1 MDFNLESR
9 NNEIQEI
16 SDNSINGEKLSETEE
31 TAENFDDC
39 SLKEVKDG
47 KGNEVNSE
55 TLESAEDDFE
65 DCESRL
71 EKIED
76 EHPELADDEYDDFN
90 DCGKE
95 TDGEYVAEVTYSTDG
110 EISYEEAN
118 NEIQEAYDE
127 CDNPE
132 DMSQLKENANE
143 NEHIEVDNAEVIERP
158 QNTEMGDEVTE
169 EECEEAQKELN
180 DAQEELEEQQESAQ
194 RYQEELENQINK
206 HENKVPEGTENT
218 INEAEEISEE
228 TEATDEVEKTTEE
241 IEDSGEA
248 EEATEEIEDSD
259 KVEEIPEEIENSGD
273 TEETTEETEVTD
285 ETSEEPEDTNE
296 VEETSVDTEDT
307 EESEDSDKAEDT
319 SEEIE
324 NSGEAEETTEE
335 TEASDETSEE
345 PDDISEFKEVSGDIE
360 NTEEIEDTTE
370 ESEDTDE
377 TKETSEWIEDS
388 GEVDEVSEKT
398 EDSGEGKETAEGT
411 ENTDETKKTT
421 EETEDSDEVEE
432 HTVDPEDEEVSAEDE
447 KYMEDDSEIEIS
459 EIDEESLSEDVS
471 QEVEE
476 KTDTELSDETK
487 EQIAE
492 EVSAE
497 INSKADN
504 NEISAAEAEKIIEE
518 KKAETVE
525 TLNEQSEAMNE
536 EIEQKADEIAEQ
548 DNLTEEEAK
557 EQISDEVSE
566 NTSENFSDD
575 DVDAMVEEKSETI
588 EETIEEKIEEQKAVD
603 SVIETSDEL
612 EDEKTEQLDEQSE
625 QSLQE
630 RIDGAFEKED
640 VTASVINSL
649 RDEHTAEL
657 QAKIEEKSA
666 TEEELKTKFD
676 EVLSKKKG
684 TDEYRQS
691 LQEYNALQDKKADLD
706 EQIASM
712 EKQQE
717 RLEKRSIEL
726 REAQIQRGSEAVVA
740 SVTTLSCVNML
751 QERFDQAYYDTK
763 ADKTELANIRN
774 ESCSTIKEL
783 SDEKDS
789 IRQAMDAKMDEI
801 AEYVISNNME
811 RYDTAHD
818 PHYQQLITEYNAMK
832 EIHGKI
838 GYFIVKLDENN
849 KAITEQLG
857 DEYVSMVELPPS
869 SRITEVND
877 GTDVPG
883 ETNYFIDETKAN
895 EVLSTFKQSKWEQL
909 TVQEQKCAIEQ
920 LADYNAEV
928 LGVDEKPRIVYYRKE
943 DPSDFGGYSS
953 QQNAIYINE
962 YNLKNAAETADTISH
977 EYRHK
982 YQHERAEK
990 LENERD
996 LAFKEGFENYI
1007 RAENDY
1013 QGYKEQLVESDA
1025 RAYAQSIKD
1034 KINAYSETSDDPRS
1048 TYVEHNG
1055 LGADYQNFNPEKG
1068 EVFEKIAIDKLP
1080 EDFEKK
1086 DYMRYKEVLEGR
1098 ELDEL
1103 RAVAGV
1109 HYNNGKAIWGKLG
1122 IQELESYKEHNDIE
1136 SGHIEKVRIKSLE
1149 AAEALEAHFS
1159 QNNYGGLY
1167 SPNIDRRTIEVMS
1180 IYHDTGMD
1188 GNIKAE
1194 DYETERSAFISNE
1207 ETKEKFVASALAKKE
1222 NEAIETGKQFDRE
1235 AERKKAVEKFER
1247 EGFENH
1253 FRPNHSLESAI
1264 HALRDR
1270 DSISKLNVSADE
1282 VALGCLVHS
1291 KSNSGLRNI
1300 VSEKEWGDAVKL
1312 LQDRVDEFNQSHPD
1326 EQIHFDS
1333 SFLLNEDGSF
1343 NQEKLAEMRSES
1355 IVLRIGD
1362 ANGHDTNSRTS
1373 QSGKAIKFTLEE
1385 KIATGELP
1393 GDFESKLENGDY
1405 EPFFLEIQSAD
1416 VKVDGVELNN
1426 ENDPKGFS
1434 RMFAVGEGN
1443 FQLLNCEVDNNGV
1456 IRQNFD
1462 LCDGDA
1468 FPLSTQY
1475 CIEERLGEYK
1485 TAQPMKYTPV
1495 VKLGSNCS
1503 DKVYKSYLAF
1513 ADRIERDYNVKMEVA
1528 R

>member
-16 SDNSINGEKLSETEE
+16 PDNSINSEKLSETEE
-31 TAENFDDC
+31 TAEKFDDC

-47 KGNEVNSE
+47 NENEVNSE

-95 TDGEYVAEVTYSTDG
+95 TDDEYVAEVTYSTDG

-118 NEIQEAYDE
+118 NEIQEAYDA

-143 NEHIEVDNAEVIERP
+143 NEHIEVHNAEVIERP

-169 EECEEAQKELN
+169 EEYEEAQKELN
-180 DAQEELEEQQESAQ
+180 DVQEELEEQQESTQ

-248 EEATEEIEDSD
+248 EEATEGIENSD
-259 KVEEIPEEIENSGD
+259 KVEETSEELENSGD
-273 TEETTEETEVTD
+273 TE
-285 ETSEEPEDTNE
+285 
-296 VEETSVDTEDT
+296 
-307 EESEDSDKAEDT
+307 A
-319 SEEIE
+319 
-324 NSGEAEETTEE
+324 
-335 TEASDETSEE
+335 
-345 PDDISEFKEVSGDIE
+345 
-360 NTEEIEDTTE
+360 TTE

-377 TKETSEWIEDS
+377 TKETSEGIQDY
-388 GEVDEVSEKT
+388 GEVDEVSEKI
-398 EDSGEGKETAEGT
+398 EDSGEGKETTEGT
-411 ENTDETKKTT
+411 ENTDETKKIT
-421 EETEDSDEVEE
+421 EETEDSDEVKE
-432 HTVDPEDEEVSAEDE
+432 HTVGPEDEEVYVEDV
-447 KYMEDDSEIEIS
+447 KNMEDDSEIETS

-504 NEISAAEAEKIIEE
+504 NEISAAETEKIIEE

-548 DNLTEEEAK
+548 DNLTEEEAN

-566 NTSENFSDD
+566 NTSENVSDD
-575 DVDAMVEEKSETI
+575 DVDAMVKEKSETI

-612 EDEKTEQLDEQSE
+612 EDEKTEQLAEQSE

-640 VTASVINSL
+640 FTASEINGL
-649 RDEHTAEL
+649 RDEYTTVL

-706 EQIASM
+706 EQIATM

-740 SVTTLSCVNML
+740 SATTLSCVNML

-818 PHYQQLITEYNAMK
+818 PHYQQLIAEYNAMK

-838 GYFIVKLDENN
+838 GYSIVKLDENN

-857 DEYVSMVELPPS
+857 DEYVSMVDLPPS

-909 TVQEQKCAIEQ
+909 TVQEQKLAIKQ

-982 YQHERAEK
+982 HQHERAEK

-996 LAFKEGFENYI
+996 LAFKEGFENYV

-1025 RAYAQSIKD
+1025 RAYAQAIKD

-1048 TYVEHNG
+1048 TYVEHND
-1055 LGADYQNFNPEKG
+1055 LGADYQKLNPEKG

-1086 DYMRYKEVLEGR
+1086 DYIRYKEVLEGR

-1109 HYNNGKAIWGKLG
+1109 HYENGKAIWGKLG
-1122 IQELESYKEHNDIE
+1122 IQELESYKEHNNIE

-1194 DYETERSAFISNE
+1194 DYETERAAFISNE

-1222 NEAIETGKQFDRE
+1222 KEAIETGKPFDRE
-1235 AERKKAVEKFER
+1235 AESKKAIEKFER

-1300 VSEKEWGDAVKL
+1300 ISEKEWRDAVKL

-1343 NQEKLAEMRSES
+1343 NQEKLVEMRSES

-1373 QSGKAIKFTLEE
+1373 QSGKAIEFTLEE

-1393 GDFESKLENGDY
+1393 SDFESKLENGDY

-1426 ENDPKGFS
+1426 KNDPKGFS

-1456 IRQNFD
+1456 IRQSFD

-1513 ADRIERDYNVKMEVA
+1513 ADRIERDYNVKMEVV